1 MTSSFV
7 YQATNITSVP
17 FPMEGNIT
25 IPSPVLFP
33 TEPVVV
39 RANNE
44 YLERNDTLSFQW
56 SVFPMT
62 LTAADLD
69 FETVVTTTF
78 ELNSATD
85 QLTTIRMNVSSNV
98 DFQIS
103 IKLNRSGQDVV
114 LRTNV
119 TIRKGDNELSLTP
132 PVDVAYNE
140 PIYVYDIR
148 VLDQSQYRPLLENGS
163 PKEVTIPIIR

>member
-7 YQATNITSVP
+7 YQTANITSVP
-17 FPMEGNIT
+17 FSMEGNIT
-25 IPSPVLFP
+25 IPSPVLFT

-39 RANNE
+39 RANNK
-44 YLERNDTLSFQW
+44 YIKRNDTLSFQW
-56 SVFPMT
+56 SVYPTPF
-62 LTAADLD
+62 TAEDLD
-69 FETVVTTTF
+69 FETAVTTMF
-78 ELNSATD
+78 EFDNTN
-85 QLTTIRMNVSSNV
+85 TEFTKIHMNVSSNV

-103 IKLNRSGQDVV
+103 IKLNQSGQDVV

-163 PKEVTIPIIR
+163 PKEITIPIIR

>member
-7 YQATNITSVP
+7 YQTTNISSIP
-17 FPMEGNIT
+17 FSMEGNIT

-33 TEPVVV
+33 TEPVFV

-44 YLERNDTLSFQW
+44 YIERNDTLSFQW
-56 SVFPMT
+56 SVSPMT

-78 ELNSATD
+78 QFTSTND

-114 LRTNV
+114 LGTNV
-119 TIRKGDNELSLTP
+119 TIQKGVNELDLTS
-132 PVDVAYNE
+132 PVSVQYNE
-140 PIYVYDIR
+140 SMYVYDIR

-163 PKEVTIPIIR
+163 PKQVTIPIIR

>member
-7 YQATNITSVP
+7 YQTTNITSVP
-17 FPMEGNIT
+17 FSMEGNIT

-44 YLERNDTLSFQW
+44 YIERNDTLSFQW
-56 SVFPMT
+56 SVSPMT

-69 FETVVTTTF
+69 FEHVVTTMFQFT
-78 ELNSATD
+78 SATD
-85 QLTTIRMNVSSNV
+85 QLTKIYMNVSSNV
-98 DFQIS
+98 EFQIS
-103 IKLNRSGQDVV
+103 IRLNQSGQGVV
-114 LRTNV
+114 LGTNV
-119 TIRKGDNELSLTP
+119 TIQKGVNELSVTP
-132 PVDVAYNE
+132 PVDVPYNE
-140 PIYVYDIR
+140 SMYVYDIR

-163 PKEVTIPIIR
+163 PKEVTIPINR

>member
-7 YQATNITSVP
+7 YQTANITSVP
-17 FPMEGNIT
+17 FSMEGNIT

-33 TEPVVV
+33 TEPVFV

-44 YLERNDTLSFQW
+44 YIERNDTLSFQW
-56 SVFPMT
+56 SVSPMT
-62 LTAADLD
+62 WTAADLD

-78 ELNSATD
+78 EFDRVTD
-85 QLTTIRMNVSSNV
+85 KLTEIHMNVSSNV

-114 LRTNV
+114 LGTNF
-119 TIRKGDNELSLTP
+119 TIQKGDNELVLTP
-132 PVDVAYNE
+132 PVTVDYNE
-140 PIYVYDIR
+140 LMYVYDIR
-148 VLDQSQYRPLLENGS
+148 VFDQSQYRPLLENGV
-163 PKEVTIPIIR
+163 PKISTRTIKR

>member
-7 YQATNITSVP
+7 YQTANITSVP
-17 FPMEGNIT
+17 FSMEGNIT

-39 RANNE
+39 RANNK
-44 YLERNDTLSFQW
+44 YIKRNDTLSFQW
-56 SVFPMT
+56 SVYPTPF
-62 LTAADLD
+62 TAEDLD
-69 FETVVTTTF
+69 FETAVTTMF
-78 ELNSATD
+78 EFDNTN
-85 QLTTIRMNVSSNV
+85 TEFTKIHMNVSSNV

-103 IKLNRSGQDVV
+103 IKLNQSGQDVV

-163 PKEVTIPIIR
+163 PKEITIPIIR